1 MSWFGRG
8 KSAAP
13 AEETHFAEESSSFMH
28 EESAPTNFAPMSSG
42 TSINDIVMEE
52 QRKVLVQQA
61 IASMTAIAW
70 DKCSASK
77 PDTQLASSEISCIHN
92 VVASYLDSSQFI
104 IRKLNSSR

>member
-13 AEETHFAEESSSFMH
+13 VEEETHFAESSSFMT
-28 EESAPTNFAPMSSG
+28 EDAPVANFAPSSG
-42 TSINDIVMEE
+42 SSINDIIAEE

-61 IASMTAIAW
+61 IANMTAIAW

-77 PDTQLASSEISCIHN
+77 PETSLSNSEVSCIHS

-104 IRKLNSSR
+104 IRKINGSR